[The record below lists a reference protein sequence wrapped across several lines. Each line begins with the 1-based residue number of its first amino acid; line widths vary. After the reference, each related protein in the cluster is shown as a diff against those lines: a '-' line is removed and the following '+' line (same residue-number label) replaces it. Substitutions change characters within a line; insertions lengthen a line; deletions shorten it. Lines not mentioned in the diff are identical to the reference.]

1 VSNAKPTVRVAA
13 VKRIVWLGI
22 GAAGGVIVYRKG
34 GQWLEQ
40 ARDQGA
46 LVTVQN
52 VVATSRDLLGTAQR
66 ALAGRPDTPGA
77 AARAVGQSR

>member
-1 VSNAKPTVRVAA
+1 M
-13 VKRIVWLGI
+13 KRIVWLGL

-40 ARDQGA
+40 ARDQGV
-46 LVTVQN
+46 LVTAQN

-66 ALAGRPDTPGA
+66 VLAGRPGTPGA
-77 AARAVGQSR
+77 AARAVGQGR